1 MKNEKTKQQ
10 LRALCRNKSTLP
22 EDVLHW
28 ISDNNYWN
36 IWVPQSYGGL
46 EKTFTEGLKTL
57 KSLAAI
63 DGSLGWT
70 ITLCSGA
77 NFFIGNLKPK
87 IAKALFSESGDTVF
101 GGSGGLFGTAEKQD
115 DTYLISG
122 TWRYATGAPYLTH
135 FTLNAKIIENGI
147 PLKHPDGSPVFRS
160 FVLPKSQV
168 TVVEDWNTM
177 GLQSTATHSFVVD
190 RVKIHQDYSF
200 MYNEFH

>member
-1 MKNEKTKQQ
+1 
-10 LRALCRNKSTLP
+10 
-22 EDVLHW
+22 
-28 ISDNNYWN
+28 
-36 IWVPQSYGGL
+36 
-46 EKTFTEGLKTL
+46 
-57 KSLAAI
+57 
-63 DGSLGWT
+63 
-70 ITLCSGA
+70 
-77 NFFIGNLKPK
+77 
-87 IAKALFSESGDTVF
+87 
-101 GGSGGLFGTAEKQD
+101 LFGTAEKQG

-200 MYNEFH
+200 MYNEFHHEQPIFKIPFALFADLTTWVNYVGMAEHYLDEVSAISNGNSRVNKLSEQIKTVNEHLFDYAN